1 MTTWIIYALLSAF
14 FAALVAIFGKIGL
27 KGIDTTFATT
37 LRSIIMAAF
46 LVMTS
51 LALGKIDFH
60 TPLGGKALTFIILS
74 GIAGALSWLFYWRSS
89 LNPPWFFDGGER
101 ASRVPSSA
109 EPTPQ
114 PKNQPCC
121 PPPEAEGLVYFSA
134 LKNGPASGVAALDRL
149 SVVFVLALAL
159 LFLGEHFTWKSS
171 LGAFLIAA
179 GAILMVIQ

>member
-46 LVMTS
+46 LVITS
-51 LALGKIDFH
+51 LALGKLDFH
-60 TPLGGKALTFIILS
+60 TQLGGKEFTFIVLS
-74 GIAGALSWLFYWRSS
+74 GIAGALSWLF
-89 LNPPWFFDGGER
+89 
-101 ASRVPSSA
+101 
-109 EPTPQ
+109 
-114 PKNQPCC
+114 
-121 PPPEAEGLVYFSA
+121 YFSA

-159 LFLGEHFTWKSS
+159 IFLGEHFTWKSS
-171 LGAFLIAA
+171 IGAFLIAA